1 MVEITEEDVFRQR
14 KILKEIETVDDSKK
28 HSKNNN
34 VDIWIAIFFAALL
47 ILGFIFFL
55 YPALIGLCAFL
66 VGAGVLKKR
75 K

>member
-14 KILKEIETVDDSKK
+14 RILKEIETADNSKK
-28 HSKNNN
+28 YSKNNN
-34 VDIWIAIFFAALL
+34 VEIWIAIFAALL
-47 ILGFIFFL
+47 ILGYIFFL

-66 VGAGVLKKR
+66 GVAGVLKKR